1 MHGLHKERWQD
12 KGPLRAQGAEQGM
25 SSGEFGHGLLCQ
37 PQETDGAVL
46 PQAGRPKYTV
56 EDVVLLLLYADP
68 HPIEGRVRQTE
79 QVFLAATEVLG
90 APGVEPPIYH
100 GRRFGPHSDHVE
112 GAIEQ
117 LILSNSVRATGDR
130 RRSDYRLEITPL
142 GRARIK
148 VKYASLPPRTREML
162 AQKRLEWDTFTPAGI
177 VDYACIHSRERLE
190 NSVFRDRFGA
200 WWGNADQK
208 EEHHGP

>member
-1 MHGLHKERWQD
+1 
-12 KGPLRAQGAEQGM
+12 M
-25 SSGEFGHGLLCQ
+25 SSDRFSYDLLY
-37 PQETDGAVL
+37 PVREMDAVIL
-46 PQAGRPKYTV
+46 PQAGKPRFTI

-68 HPIEGRVRQTE
+68 HPLEGRVRQTE

-90 APGVEPPIYH
+90 APDVEPPIFH
-100 GRRFGPHSDHVE
+100 RRRFGPHSDRVE
-112 GAIEQ
+112 GAIER
-117 LILSNSVRATGDR
+117 LILSNSVRATGDK

-177 VDYACIHSRERLE
+177 VDYACIHSGERLE
-190 NSVFRDRFGA
+190 M
-200 WWGNADQK
+200 
-208 EEHHGP
+208 